1 MYPLIGLYPLERVF
15 AHILTGHAMR
25 ALRSTR
31 IISASAH
38 PVSMQE
44 RVKSFPSVS
53 GKASGSAGR
62 PRTERGKL
70 TVFDSR
76 CANSFRGPQN
86 RGFAATSQ
94 TWENA
99 AQPSAPG
106 LRQPPK
112 GLGFHRVNDAVV
124 LRWVR
129 SRNVYRPRTGGDRRD
144 RRMMLMKR
152 LLLYHYWL
160 W

>member
-1 MYPLIGLYPLERVF
+1 
-15 AHILTGHAMR
+15 MR

-53 GKASGSAGR
+53 GKASGSAGC

-70 TVFDSR
+70 TVFASR
-76 CANSFRGPQN
+76 CTSAFRGPQK
-86 RGFAATSQ
+86 RVFAATSQ

-99 AQPSAPG
+99 AQPSAPR
-106 LRQPPK
+106 LRQLPNVAKCSCTGMTLATGSPQLDNK
-112 GLGFHRVNDAVV
+112 VV
-124 LRWVR
+124 SWSQSNTALICGAME
-129 SRNVYRPRTGGDRRD
+129 S
-144 RRMMLMKR
+144 M
-152 LLLYHYWL
+152 YHSCSDEI
-160 W
+160 

>member
-1 MYPLIGLYPLERVF
+1 MSVQPQVTKMARDENKFGTPTWLLPAWYQPAGFFKSIYPLIGLYPLERVF

-25 ALRSTR
+25 ALRSSR

-53 GKASGSAGR
+53 GKASGSAGC

-76 CANSFRGPQN
+76 CANSFRGPQK

-99 AQPSAPG
+99 AQPSASG

-112 GLGFHRVNDAVV
+112 GLSEHGRA
-124 LRWVR
+124 R
-129 SRNVYRPRTGGDRRD
+129 
-144 RRMMLMKR
+144 
-152 LLLYHYWL
+152 
-160 W
+160 

>member
-25 ALRSTR
+25 ALRSSR
-31 IISASAH
+31 IIGASAH
-38 PVSMQE
+38 PESMQE

-53 GKASGSAGR
+53 GKASGSAGC

-76 CANSFRGPQN
+76 CANSFRGP
-86 RGFAATSQ
+86 RKRAFAATSQ

-106 LRQPPK
+106 LSAATGRAR
-112 GLGFHRVNDAVV
+112 GSGFTPVKTLVARHQASWLSVV
-124 LRWVR
+124 VTW
-129 SRNVYRPRTGGDRRD
+129 
-144 RRMMLMKR
+144 
-152 LLLYHYWL
+152 WL
-160 W
+160 

>member
-1 MYPLIGLYPLERVF
+1 MGAPVAPICTVHGTSAPPSCVVPAYYPLVGLCPLERAF

-53 GKASGSAGR
+53 GKASGSAGC

-70 TVFDSR
+70 TVFGSR
-76 CANSFRGPQN
+76 CANSFRGPGPVMTQGQAVGCVVTLWC
-86 RGFAATSQ
+86 RQRMPLAAFA
-94 TWENA
+94 
-99 AQPSAPG
+99 
-106 LRQPPK
+106 
-112 GLGFHRVNDAVV
+112 VAV
-124 LRWVR
+124 LA
-129 SRNVYRPRTGGDRRD
+129 
-144 RRMMLMKR
+144 K
-152 LLLYHYWL
+152 LLL
-160 W
+160 

>member
-1 MYPLIGLYPLERVF
+1 MQIFSQNENTSCVDFLQDKSTAVQYYYPLIGLCPLERAF

-76 CANSFRGPQN
+76 CANSFRGPQK
-86 RGFAATSQ
+86 RAFAATSQ

-99 AQPSAPG
+99 AQPSAPRVG
-106 LRQPPK
+106 QPPK
-112 GLGFHRVNDAVV
+112 GLSEHGRA
-124 LRWVR
+124 R
-129 SRNVYRPRTGGDRRD
+129 
-144 RRMMLMKR
+144 
-152 LLLYHYWL
+152 
-160 W
+160 